1 MTRVRKGRRLCGNH
15 PRYEPGRCK
24 SWGPARLYAPRTGPF
39 GRHEERAQIER
50 LLDEASSGPAG
61 LALEGAPGI
70 GKTTLWRAAV
80 ASARGRGYAVIAT
93 APGEPDA
100 SLAFAGLGD
109 LFDELPDGLL
119 EALPDPQRRAFAA
132 ALFVEDAAGA
142 PADPQALP
150 RGVLA
155 VLRGL
160 ATNAPLLVAIDDEQ
174 WLDPASARVLAFAL
188 CRLQEERICVLLT
201 RRPQSDGALW
211 PELARG
217 FGSDGLTAKVLG
229 PLDMSA
235 IHDLL
240 TRRLNRLISRPLLR
254 RIYDASG
261 GNPLY
266 AVAIAR
272 ELEAAAAAGADDDAL
287 PLPPTLAEA
296 VAGRLARL
304 DSAAEDP
311 LLVVAALSNPTLALI
326 QAVLPEFALSD
337 LDSAQRGG
345 VVEVSGER
353 VRFTHPLL
361 ASTHYSRA
369 PEPRRREVH
378 RLAAEVVDDDVE
390 RGHHLALGAEA
401 PGRELAVTL
410 EHAAE
415 SAVRRGAPEIAA
427 ELLDHAWRLT
437 PTDALEAR
445 RSRIVSAAEQH
456 LAAGDVLKSRSR
468 LEELLENLPA
478 GPIRGRALLALAKVR
493 KDDFDA
499 SVALLDEA
507 LTQADAHHRVNAQ
520 VEELLSELCSNRGD
534 QAAAIEHA
542 RAAVT
547 LAEQTG
553 DPGLLAGVLGTQGI
567 MEFFAGDGVRHE
579 VMARAIELQEHADS
593 TPSYYIPTTQLGN
606 QLFWSDQLDAARP
619 LLERSLGRAV
629 ERGEEVDR
637 GAVLFHL
644 AHLEWEAG
652 NRERA
657 ERYTSETTDLIRQIA
672 DDQGACYVFWLHA
685 FVAARQGRL
694 EEARA
699 HAGDAIEVAGRI
711 GDHFIVSFST
721 AILAGIELWSG
732 QPEAA
737 HERLPPLREAIV
749 GEGRGFVGSLT
760 LNLWSYD
767 IEALL
772 ALGRHDEAASVLE
785 DLFERARRAANP
797 NALAIAHRCQGLL
810 TGARGDLPG
819 AIAAMDAALAEHPRR
834 LLPLELGRTLLEK
847 GTLERRAKRK
857 SAAKRSLEQ
866 ALAVLEPLN
875 AAMWVSRARDELAR
889 IGLRRSAHGDG
900 LTPAQQRVAELVA
913 AGMSNR
919 EIAGELFM
927 SLRTVETH
935 LTKIYRELGVKS
947 RAQLAAT
954 MASRASAP
962 PENGAVAEV
971 GQASPS

>member
-1 MTRVRKGRRLCGNH
+1 M
-15 PRYEPGRCK
+15 
-24 SWGPARLYAPRTGPF
+24 YAPRTGPL
-39 GRHEERAQIER
+39 GRHEEGAQIER
-50 LLDEASSGPAG
+50 LLDAASNGPVG

-70 GKTTLWRAAV
+70 GKTTLWRDAL
-80 ASARGRGYAVIAT
+80 ASARGRGYAVVAT
-93 APGEPDA
+93 TPSEPDA

-109 LFDELPDGLL
+109 LLDELPDRLL
-119 EALPDPQRRAFAA
+119 AGLPDPQRRALAA

-150 RGVLA
+150 RSVLA

-160 ATNAPLLVAIDDEQ
+160 ATDAPLLVAIDDEQ

-188 CRLQEERICVLLT
+188 CRLREERICLLLT

-217 FGSDGLTAKVLG
+217 FGSDGLAARLLG
-229 PLDMSA
+229 PLDMGA

-240 TRRLNRLISRPLLR
+240 ARRLNRVIPRPLLR

-266 AVAIAR
+266 ALAIAR
-272 ELEAAAAAGADDDAL
+272 ELEAASAAGADDDAL
-287 PLPPTLAEA
+287 PLPPTLADA

-304 DSAAEDP
+304 DSAAEAP
-311 LLVVAALSNPTLALI
+311 LLVVAALANPTLALI
-326 QAVLPEFALSD
+326 QAVLPEFTLSD
-337 LDSAQRGG
+337 LDSAQRTG
-345 VVEVSGER
+345 VVEVIGER

-369 PEPRRREVH
+369 PEARRRKVH
-378 RLAAEVVDDDVE
+378 RLAAEVVDDEVE
-390 RGHHLALGAEA
+390 RAHHLALGAEA
-401 PGRELAVTL
+401 PDRQLAVIL

-415 SAVRRGAPEIAA
+415 LAARRGAPEIAA

-445 RSRIVSAAEQH
+445 RSRTVSAAEQH
-456 LAAGDVLKSRSR
+456 YAAGDVLKSRSR
-468 LEELLENLPA
+468 LEELMERLPPGA
-478 GPIRGRALLALAKVR
+478 IRARALLALAKVR
-493 KDDFDA
+493 MDDFDA
-499 SVALLDEA
+499 SAALLDEA
-507 LTQADAHHRVNAQ
+507 LTQADAHHRVNAKA
-520 VEELLSELCSNRGD
+520 EALLSELWSNRGN

-547 LAEQTG
+547 HAEQTD
-553 DPGLLAGVLGTQGI
+553 DPGLLAGMLGTQGI
-567 MEFFAGDGVRHE
+567 MEFFSGDGVQHE
-579 VMARAIELQEHADS
+579 VMARAIELQEHAHS
-593 TPSYYIPTTQLGN
+593 TPSYYVPSTQLGN

-619 LLERSLGRAV
+619 LLERSLRRAV

-637 GAVLFHL
+637 GALLFHL

-652 NRERA
+652 NRVRA
-657 ERYTSETTDLIRQIA
+657 EGYTSETAELIRQIA
-672 DDQGACYVFWLHA
+672 DDQGECYVFWLQA

-694 EEARA
+694 EEAGARA
-699 HAGDAIEVAGRI
+699 NDAIEVAGRI
-711 GDHFIVSFST
+711 GDQFIVSFST
-721 AILAGIELWSG
+721 AILAGIDLWTG
-732 QPEAA
+732 RPESA
-737 HERLPPLREAIV
+737 HERLPPLREALV
-749 GEGRGFVGSLT
+749 GDGRGFVGSLT

-772 ALGRHDEAASVLE
+772 ALGRLDEVEAVLE
-785 DLFERARRAANP
+785 DLFQRARRAANP

-810 TGARGDLPG
+810 TGARGDAAD
-819 AIAAMDAALAEHPRR
+819 AIAAMDEALAEHARR

-866 ALAVLEPLN
+866 ALAVLEPLS
-875 AAMWVSRARDELAR
+875 AAIWASRARDELTR

-947 RAQLAAT
+947 RAQLVAI
-954 MASRASAP
+954 MAGQGSG
-962 PENGAVAEV
+962 ETEKGEVAEV
-971 GQASPS
+971 GQASQS